1 VATSG
6 TYAFTLD
13 LSDILEEAY
22 ERAGLELRSG
32 YDYRTARR
40 SLDLMFL
47 EWQNR
52 GLNLWTVQEDT
63 QTLTAGTGR
72 YALSSDQLDVIE
84 ASLRTDDGD
93 ADKQTDLTMSRISIS
108 QYSHL
113 TNKLTQGRPIQ
124 YWVEKDPGA
133 IALNVWPV
141 PDDAVTYKINYYYI
155 QRVEDT
161 GSPASNNV
169 DIPSRFM
176 PCMAAGLAYY
186 ISIKRPEASDRAPLL
201 KQIYD
206 EQWDLAAD
214 ADRDKSSFFMVPGG
228 YSRV

>member
-1 VATSG
+1 MATSG

-108 QYSHL
+108 QYAHL

-133 IALNVWPV
+133 IALNVWSV

-169 DIPSRFM
+169 DIPSRFL
-176 PCMAAGLAYY
+176 PCMAAGLAYH
-186 ISIKRPEASDRAPLL
+186 ISVKRPEASDRAPLL
-201 KQIYD
+201 KQVYE
-206 EQWDLAAD
+206 EQWNLAAD
-214 ADRDKSSFFMVPGG
+214 ADRDKSSFYMTPGG

>member
-1 VATSG
+1 MATSG
-6 TYAFTLD
+6 TYTFSLD

-52 GLNLWTVQEDT
+52 GLNLWTVQEGS

-72 YALSSDQLDVIE
+72 YVLSGDELDVIE
-84 ASLRTDDGD
+84 AFLRTDDGD
-93 ADKQTDLTMSRISIS
+93 TSKQSDLTMSRISIS

-113 TNKLTQGRPIQ
+113 TNKLTEGRPIQ
-124 YWVEKDPGA
+124 YWIEKDPGA
-133 IALNVWPV
+133 IALNLWPV
-141 PDDAVTYKINYYYI
+141 PDDAVTYKLGYYYI

-169 DIPSRFM
+169 DIPARFI

-186 ISIKRPEASDRAPLL
+186 LSVKRPEVSERAPLL
-201 KQIYD
+201 KQIYE
-206 EQWDLAAD
+206 EQWELAAD
-214 ADRDKSSFFMVPGG
+214 ADRDKSSFYMVPGG
-228 YSRV
+228 YS

>member
-1 VATSG
+1 MATSG
-6 TYAFTLD
+6 TYSFNLD

-52 GLNLWTVQEDT
+52 GLNLWSVQEGT

-72 YALSSDQLDVIE
+72 YALTSDQLDVIE

-93 ADKQTDLTMSRISIS
+93 VNKQTDLTMSRISIS

-124 YWVEKDPGA
+124 FWIEKDPGA

-169 DIPSRFM
+169 DIPARFM

-186 ISIKRPEASDRAPLL
+186 ISIKRPEASERAPLL
-201 KQIYD
+201 KQVYE

-214 ADRDKSSFFMVPGG
+214 ADRDKSSFYMVPGG
-228 YSRV
+228 YSRL

>member
-1 VATSG
+1 MATSG
-6 TYAFTLD
+6 TYAFNLD

-124 YWVEKDPGA
+124 YWIEKDPGA

-141 PDDAVTYKINYYYI
+141 PDDAETYKINYYYI
-155 QRVEDT
+155 QRVEDS

-169 DIPSRFM
+169 DIPARFM

-186 ISIKRPEASDRAPLL
+186 ISIKRPEASERAPLL
-201 KQIYD
+201 KQVYD
-206 EQWDLAAD
+206 EQWNLAAD
-214 ADRDKSSFFMVPGG
+214 ADRDKSSFYMVPGG
-228 YSRV
+228 YNRV

>member
-1 VATSG
+1 MATSG

-72 YALSSDQLDVIE
+72 YALSSDQLDIVE
-84 ASLRTDDGD
+84 AFLRTDDGD
-93 ADKQTDLTMSRISIS
+93 TSKQTDLTMSRISIS

-113 TNKLTQGRPIQ
+113 TNKLTQGRPVQ
-124 YWVEKDPGA
+124 FWVEKAPGA

-141 PDDAVTYKINYYYI
+141 PDSAVTYKVGYYYI

-176 PCMAAGLAYY
+176 PCMAAGLAYH
-186 ISIKRPEASDRAPLL
+186 ISMKRPESAERVPLL
-201 KQIYD
+201 KQAYE
-206 EQWDLAAD
+206 EQWNLAAD
-214 ADRDKSSFFMVPGG
+214 ADRDKTSFYVSPGG
-228 YSRV
+228 YTQL

>member
-1 VATSG
+1 MATSG
-6 TYAFTLD
+6 TYAFNLD

-47 EWQNR
+47 EWQNK

-124 YWVEKDPGA
+124 FWIEKDPSA

-155 QRVEDT
+155 QRVEDS

-169 DIPSRFM
+169 DVPARFM

-186 ISIKRPEASDRAPLL
+186 ISVKRPEASERAPLL
-201 KQIYD
+201 KQMYD
-206 EQWDLAAD
+206 EQWNLAAD
-214 ADRDKSSFFMVPGG
+214 ADRDKSSFYMTPGG

>member
-1 VATSG
+1 MATSG
-6 TYAFTLD
+6 TYSFNLD

-47 EWQNR
+47 EWQNK
-52 GLNLWTVQEDT
+52 GLNLWTDKEGS

-72 YALSSDQLDVIE
+72 YALAGDQLDVIE

-93 ADKQTDLTMSRISIS
+93 ADKQSDLTMSRISIS

-124 YWVEKDPGA
+124 YWIEKDPDA

-141 PDDAVTYKINYYYI
+141 PDDAQTYKVNYYYI

-169 DIPSRFM
+169 DIPARFL

-186 ISIKRPEASDRAPLL
+186 ISVKRPEASDRAPLL

>member
-1 VATSG
+1 MATSG
-6 TYAFTLD
+6 TYTFNLD

-47 EWQNR
+47 EWQNK
-52 GLNLWTVQEDT
+52 GLNLWSVQEDS

-72 YALSSDQLDVIE
+72 YALSSDQLDIIE
-84 ASLRTDDGD
+84 AALRTDDGD
-93 ADKQTDLTMSRISIS
+93 SDKQADLTMSRISIS

-124 YWVEKDPGA
+124 YWIEKDPGA

-155 QRVEDT
+155 QRIEDT
-161 GSPASNNV
+161 GSPASNNA
-169 DIPSRFM
+169 DIPARFM

-186 ISIKRPEASDRAPLL
+186 ISIKRPEASERASLL

-214 ADRDKSSFFMVPGG
+214 ADRDKSSFYMVPGG
-228 YSRV
+228 YSRL

>member
-1 VATSG
+1 MATSG
-6 TYAFTLD
+6 TYAFNLD

-47 EWQNR
+47 EWQNK
-52 GLNLWTVQEDT
+52 GLNLWSVQEGS

-72 YALSSDQLDVIE
+72 YVLTGDQLDVIE

-93 ADKQTDLTMSRISIS
+93 ADKQTDLTMSRISVS

-124 YWVEKDPGA
+124 FWIEKDPGA

-169 DIPSRFM
+169 DIPARFM

-186 ISIKRPEASDRAPLL
+186 ISVKRPEASERAPLL
-201 KQIYD
+201 KQVYD

-214 ADRDKSSFFMVPGG
+214 ADRDKSSFYMVPGG
-228 YSRV
+228 YSRL

>member
-1 VATSG
+1 MATSG
-6 TYAFTLD
+6 TYSFNLD

-52 GLNLWTVQEDT
+52 GLNLWSVQEGT

-72 YALSSDQLDVIE
+72 YALTNDQLDVIE

-93 ADKQTDLTMSRISIS
+93 VNKQTDLTMSRISIS

-124 YWVEKDPGA
+124 YWIEKDPGA

-141 PDDAVTYKINYYYI
+141 PDDVVTYKINYYYI

-169 DIPSRFM
+169 DIPARFM

-201 KQIYD
+201 KQVYD

-214 ADRDKSSFFMVPGG
+214 ADRDKSSFYMVPGG

>member
-1 VATSG
+1 MATSG
-6 TYAFTLD
+6 TYSFNLD
-13 LSDILEEAY
+13 VSDILEEAY

-47 EWQNR
+47 EWQNK
-52 GLNLWTVQEDT
+52 GLNLWTVQEGS

-72 YALSSDQLDVIE
+72 YALAGDQLDVIE

-93 ADKQTDLTMSRISIS
+93 ADMQLDLTMSRISIS

-124 YWVEKDPGA
+124 YWIEKDPDA

-141 PDDAVTYKINYYYI
+141 PDDAQTYKVNYYYI

-169 DIPSRFM
+169 DIPARFL

-186 ISIKRPEASDRAPLL
+186 ISVKRPEASDRAPLL

>member
-1 VATSG
+1 MATSG

-52 GLNLWTVQEDT
+52 GLNLWTVQEET

-93 ADKQTDLTMSRISIS
+93 ADKQTDLTMSRISVS

-124 YWVEKDPGA
+124 YWIEKDPGA

-169 DIPSRFM
+169 DIPSRFL
-176 PCMAAGLAYY
+176 PCMAAGLAYH
-186 ISIKRPEASDRAPLL
+186 ISVKRPEASDRAPLL

-214 ADRDKSSFFMVPGG
+214 ADRDKSSFYMVPGG

>member
-1 VATSG
+1 MATSG
-6 TYAFTLD
+6 TYAFNLD

-22 ERAGLELRSG
+22 EMAGLELRSG

-47 EWQNR
+47 EWQNKR
-52 GLNLWTVQEDT
+52 LNLWTVQEGS

-72 YALSSDQLDVIE
+72 YALAGDQLDVIE

-93 ADKQTDLTMSRISIS
+93 ADKQSDLTMSRISIS

-124 YWVEKDPGA
+124 YWVEKDPSA

-141 PDDAVTYKINYYYI
+141 PDDAETYKINYYYI
-155 QRVEDT
+155 QRVEDS

-169 DIPSRFM
+169 DIPARFM

-186 ISIKRPEASDRAPLL
+186 ISIKRPEASERAPLL
-201 KQIYD
+201 KQVYD
-206 EQWDLAAD
+206 EQWNLAAD
-214 ADRDKSSFFMVPGG
+214 ADRDKSSFYMVPGG
-228 YSRV
+228 YNRV

>member
-1 VATSG
+1 MATSG
-6 TYAFTLD
+6 TYTFNLD

-52 GLNLWTVQEDT
+52 GLNLWSVQEGT

-72 YALSSDQLDVIE
+72 YALTSDQLDVIE

-93 ADKQTDLTMSRISIS
+93 VNKQTDLTTSRISIS

-124 YWVEKDPGA
+124 FWIEKDPGA

-169 DIPSRFM
+169 DIPARFM

-186 ISIKRPEASDRAPLL
+186 ISIKRPEASERAPLL
-201 KQIYD
+201 KQVYE

-214 ADRDKSSFFMVPGG
+214 ADRDKSSFYMVPGG
-228 YSRV
+228 YSRL

>member
-1 VATSG
+1 MATSG
-6 TYAFTLD
+6 TYAFNLD

-22 ERAGLELRSG
+22 EMAGLELRSG

-47 EWQNR
+47 EWQNK
-52 GLNLWTVQEDT
+52 GLNLWTVQEGT

-72 YALSSDQLDVIE
+72 YALAGDQLDVIE

-93 ADKQTDLTMSRISIS
+93 ADKQSDLTMSRISIS

-124 YWVEKDPGA
+124 YWIEKDPGA

-141 PDDAVTYKINYYYI
+141 PDDAETYKINYYYI
-155 QRVEDT
+155 QRVEDS

-169 DIPSRFM
+169 DIPARFM

-186 ISIKRPEASDRAPLL
+186 ISIKRPEASERAPLL
-201 KQIYD
+201 KQVYD
-206 EQWDLAAD
+206 EQWNLAAD
-214 ADRDKSSFFMVPGG
+214 ADRDKSSFYMVPGG
-228 YSRV
+228 YNRV

>member
-1 VATSG
+1 MATSG
-6 TYAFTLD
+6 TYTFNLD

-47 EWQNR
+47 EWQNK
-52 GLNLWTVQEDT
+52 GLNLWSVQEGS
-63 QTLTAGTGR
+63 QILTAGTSR
-72 YALSSDQLDVIE
+72 YALSGDELDVIE
-84 ASLRTDDGD
+84 AFLRTDDGD
-93 ADKQTDLTMSRISIS
+93 TSKQTDMTMSRISIS

-113 TNKLTQGRPIQ
+113 TNKLTEGRPIQ
-124 YWVEKDPGA
+124 YWIEKDPGA
-133 IALNVWPV
+133 IAINVWPV
-141 PDDAVTYKINYYYI
+141 PDDVVTYKIGYYYI

-169 DIPSRFM
+169 DIPSRFI

-186 ISIKRPEASDRAPLL
+186 LSVKRPEVSDRAPLL

-214 ADRDKSSFFMVPGG
+214 ADRDKSSFYMVPGG
-228 YSRV
+228 YSRL

>member
-1 VATSG
+1 MATSG
-6 TYAFTLD
+6 TYSFNLD

-47 EWQNR
+47 EWQNK
-52 GLNLWTVQEDT
+52 GLNLWTVQEGS

-72 YALSSDQLDVIE
+72 YALAGDQLDVIE

-93 ADKQTDLTMSRISIS
+93 ADKQSDLTMSRISIS

-124 YWVEKDPGA
+124 YWIEKDPDA

-141 PDDAVTYKINYYYI
+141 PDDAETYKVNYYYI

-161 GSPASNNV
+161 GSTASNNV
-169 DIPSRFM
+169 DIPARFL

-186 ISIKRPEASDRAPLL
+186 ISVKRPEASDRAPLL

>member
-1 VATSG
+1 MATSG

-52 GLNLWTVQEDT
+52 GLNLWTVQEDS

-72 YALSSDQLDVIE
+72 YALSSDQLDIVE
-84 ASLRTDDGD
+84 AFLHTDDGD
-93 ADKQTDLTMSRISIS
+93 TSKQTDLTMSRISIS

-113 TNKLTQGRPIQ
+113 TNKLTQGRPVQ
-124 YWVEKDPGA
+124 FWVEKDPGA

-141 PDDAVTYKINYYYI
+141 PDSAVTYKVGYYYI

-176 PCMAAGLAYY
+176 PCMAAGLAYH
-186 ISIKRPEASDRAPLL
+186 ISMKRPESAERVTLL
-201 KQIYD
+201 KQAYE
-206 EQWDLAAD
+206 EQWNLAAD
-214 ADRDKSSFFMVPGG
+214 ADRDKTSFYVSPGG
-228 YSRV
+228 YTQL

>member
-1 VATSG
+1 MATSG

-52 GLNLWTVQEDT
+52 GLNLWTVQEET

-124 YWVEKDPGA
+124 YWIEKDPGA

-169 DIPSRFM
+169 DIPSRFL
-176 PCMAAGLAYY
+176 PCMAAGLAYH
-186 ISIKRPEASDRAPLL
+186 ISVKRPEASDRAPLL

-214 ADRDKSSFFMVPGG
+214 ADRDKSSFYMVPGG

>member
-1 VATSG
+1 MATSG
-6 TYAFTLD
+6 TYTFNLD

-52 GLNLWTVQEDT
+52 GLNLWTVQEDS
-63 QTLTAGTGR
+63 QILTAGTGR
-72 YALSSDQLDVIE
+72 YALSGDQLDVIE

-108 QYSHL
+108 QYAHL

-124 YWVEKDPGA
+124 YWIEKDPGA

-141 PDDAVTYKINYYYI
+141 PDDAKTYKINYYYI

-169 DIPSRFM
+169 DIPARFM
-176 PCMAAGLAYY
+176 PCMGGGWAYH
-186 ISIKRPEASDRAPLL
+186 ISVKRPEASDRAPLL
-201 KQIYD
+201 KQVYD

-214 ADRDKSSFFMVPGG
+214 ADRDKSSFHMVPGG
-228 YSRV
+228 YSRI

>member
-1 VATSG
+1 MATSG
-6 TYAFTLD
+6 TYAFNLD

-22 ERAGLELRSG
+22 EMAGLELRSG

-47 EWQNR
+47 EWQNK
-52 GLNLWTVQEDT
+52 GLNLWTVQEGS
-63 QTLTAGTGR
+63 QTLTAGTSR
-72 YALSSDQLDVIE
+72 YVLTGDQLDVIE

-93 ADKQTDLTMSRISIS
+93 SDKQTDLTMSRISVS

-124 YWVEKDPGA
+124 FWIEKDPGA

-169 DIPSRFM
+169 DIPARFM

-201 KQIYD
+201 KQVYD
-206 EQWDLAAD
+206 EQWNLAAD
-214 ADRDKSSFFMVPGG
+214 ADRDKSSLYMVPGG

>member
-1 VATSG
+1 MATSG
-6 TYAFTLD
+6 TYAFTRD
-13 LSDILEEAY
+13 LSDVVEEAF
-22 ERAGLELRSG
+22 ERAGLEARSG

-47 EWQNR
+47 EWQNK
-52 GLNLWTVQEDT
+52 GLNLWTVQEGS

-72 YALSSDQLDVIE
+72 YALAGDQLDVIE

-93 ADKQTDLTMSRISIS
+93 ADKQSDLTMSRISIS

-124 YWVEKDPGA
+124 YWIEKDPSA

-141 PDDAVTYKINYYYI
+141 PDDAETYKINYYYI
-155 QRVEDT
+155 QRVEDS

-169 DIPSRFM
+169 DVPARFM

-186 ISIKRPEASDRAPLL
+186 ISIKRPEASERAPLL

-214 ADRDKSSFFMVPGG
+214 ADRDKSSFYMTPGG
-228 YSRV
+228 YSRI

>member
-1 VATSG
+1 MATSG
-6 TYAFTLD
+6 TYSFNLD

-52 GLNLWTVQEDT
+52 GLNLWSVQEGT

-72 YALSSDQLDVIE
+72 YALTNDQLDVIE

-93 ADKQTDLTMSRISIS
+93 VNKQTDLTMSRISIS

-124 YWVEKDPGA
+124 FWIEKDPGA

-141 PDDAVTYKINYYYI
+141 PDDVVTYKINYYYI

-169 DIPSRFM
+169 DIPARFM

-186 ISIKRPEASDRAPLL
+186 ISVKRPEASERAPLL
-201 KQIYD
+201 KQVYD

-214 ADRDKSSFFMVPGG
+214 ADRDKSSFYISPGG
-228 YSRV
+228 YRNL

>member
-1 VATSG
+1 MATSG
-6 TYAFTLD
+6 TYSFNLD

-47 EWQNR
+47 EWQNK

-72 YALSSDQLDVIE
+72 YALSSDQLDIVE

-93 ADKQTDLTMSRISIS
+93 ADKQSDMTMTRISIS

-113 TNKLTQGRPIQ
+113 TNKLTQGRPVQ
-124 YWVEKDPGA
+124 YWIEKDPGA

-169 DIPSRFM
+169 DIPARFM
-176 PCMAAGLAYY
+176 PRMAAGLAYY
-186 ISIKRPEASDRAPLL
+186 ISIKRPEASERAPLL

-214 ADRDKSSFFMVPGG
+214 ADRDKSSFYMTPGG

>member
-1 VATSG
+1 MATSG
-6 TYAFTLD
+6 TYAFNLD

-47 EWQNR
+47 EWQNK
-52 GLNLWTVQEDT
+52 GLNLWSVQEGS

-72 YALSSDQLDVIE
+72 YALAGDQLDVIE

-93 ADKQTDLTMSRISIS
+93 ANKQTDLTMSRISIS

-124 YWVEKDPGA
+124 YWIEKDPGA

-155 QRVEDT
+155 QRIEDT

-169 DIPSRFM
+169 DIPARFM

-186 ISIKRPEASDRAPLL
+186 ISIKRPEASDRAALL
-201 KQIYD
+201 KQVYD
-206 EQWDLAAD
+206 EQWNLAAD
-214 ADRDKSSFFMVPGG
+214 ADREKASFFISPGG
-228 YSRV
+228 Y

>member
-1 VATSG
+1 MASSG
-6 TYAFTLD
+6 TYSFNLD

-47 EWQNR
+47 EWQNK
-52 GLNLWTVQEDT
+52 GLNLWTVQEGS

-72 YALSSDQLDVIE
+72 YALAGDQLDVIE

-93 ADKQTDLTMSRISIS
+93 ADKQSDLTMSRISIS

-124 YWVEKDPGA
+124 YWIEKDPDA

-141 PDDAVTYKINYYYI
+141 PDDAQTYKVNYYYI

-169 DIPSRFM
+169 DIPARFL

-186 ISIKRPEASDRAPLL
+186 ISVKRPEASDRAPLL

>member
-1 VATSG
+1 MATSG

-52 GLNLWTVQEDT
+52 GLNLWTVQEET

-84 ASLRTDDGD
+84 IF
-93 ADKQTDLTMSRISIS
+93 Q
-108 QYSHL
+108 
-113 TNKLTQGRPIQ
+113 
-124 YWVEKDPGA
+124 V
-133 IALNVWPV
+133 V
-141 PDDAVTYKINYYYI
+141 P
-155 QRVEDT
+155 
-161 GSPASNNV
+161 
-169 DIPSRFM
+169 
-176 PCMAAGLAYY
+176 
-186 ISIKRPEASDRAPLL
+186 
-201 KQIYD
+201 
-206 EQWDLAAD
+206 
-214 ADRDKSSFFMVPGG
+214 
-228 YSRV
+228 

>member
-1 VATSG
+1 MATSG
-6 TYAFTLD
+6 TYAFNLD

-47 EWQNR
+47 EWQNK
-52 GLNLWTVQEDT
+52 GLNLWTVQEGS

-72 YALSSDQLDVIE
+72 YALAGDQLDVIE

-93 ADKQTDLTMSRISIS
+93 ADKQSDLTMSRISIS

-124 YWVEKDPGA
+124 YWIEKDPDA

-141 PDDAVTYKINYYYI
+141 PDDAQTYKVNYYYI

-169 DIPSRFM
+169 DIPARFL

-186 ISIKRPEASDRAPLL
+186 ISVKRPEASDRAPLL

-214 ADRDKSSFFMVPGG
+214 ANRDKSSFFMVPGG